1 LKIEDKQLYKNVKKK
16 LPHQKKVLDKFKNM
30 LKEAEIVIAEGK
42 EEYWQGITTEFEF
55 AGFMRESKEL
65 VNDLKEVIKNYSSHI
80 DTTEDFI
87 YLYEDSNE

>member
-1 LKIEDKQLYKNVKKK
+1 MQIEDKQLYKNLKKK

-42 EEYWQGITTEFEF
+42 EEHRQGITTEFEF
-55 AGFMRESKEL
+55 AGFMRESKGL